1 MNVFPISRT
10 VEFSVQ
16 VEMMNDWNTKQREK
30 TGVRTCVRYEESFL
44 SLPSGF
50 SGEQAQENIRGF
62 KENC

>member
-16 VEMMNDWNTKQREK
+16 VEMMRER